1 MSLFSLQ
8 FFSSST
14 PWLKNVLANHHLE
27 NPGMNLD
34 IVCYHGIFFL
44 KNQECANLFF
54 FFKNVLI

>member
-54 FFKNVLI
+54 FF